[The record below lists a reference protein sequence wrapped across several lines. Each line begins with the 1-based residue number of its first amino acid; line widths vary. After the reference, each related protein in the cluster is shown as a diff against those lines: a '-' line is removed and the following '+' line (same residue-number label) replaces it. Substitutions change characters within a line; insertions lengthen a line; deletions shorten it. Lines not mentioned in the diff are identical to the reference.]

1 MQNIE
6 ELVDAIGSAV
16 SEFNYETG
24 EDNFEITI
32 TVKCEN
38 GFVSEESYEV
48 KDLMTPQEKI
58 DRLPYIKLHV

>member
-1 MQNIE
+1 MKDFLIFIKVPKHIKTMQNVE
-6 ELVDAIGSAV
+6 ELVDIIGSAV

-32 TVKCEN
+32 TIKCEG

-48 KDLMTPQEKI
+48 KDL
-58 DRLPYIKLHV
+58 

>member
-32 TVKCEN
+32 TVKCEG
-38 GFVSEESYEV
+38 GFVSEESYKV
-48 KDLMTPQEKI
+48 KDL
-58 DRLPYIKLHV
+58 